1 MDEGTRAREKLKV
14 ESLDF
19 DCRYYSQMV
28 LLRRKKAEELFTGSE
43 SKILFWT
50 CKFEISVSQVEMS
63 RLPGECMNLSRFYK
77 LGHNHHINGT

>member
-28 LLRRKKAEELFTGSE
+28 LLRRMKAEDM
-43 SKILFWT
+43 FWT
-50 CKFEISVSQVEMS
+50 CKFEISVRQVEMS
-63 RLPGECMNLSRFYK
+63 DCQVNV
-77 LGHNHHINGT
+77 